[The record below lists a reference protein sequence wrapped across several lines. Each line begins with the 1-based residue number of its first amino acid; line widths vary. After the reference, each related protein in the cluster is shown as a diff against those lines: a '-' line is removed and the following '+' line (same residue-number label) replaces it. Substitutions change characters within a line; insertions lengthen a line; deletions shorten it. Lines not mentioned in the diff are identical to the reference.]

1 MRDDQ
6 QKLQATQKQGAKREQ
21 KDLEQRHQLKAPS
34 RQGHAR
40 KESGQGVVRR
50 RDGEADTAGR

>member
-6 QKLQATQKQGAKREQ
+6 QKLQATQKQGAKDER
-21 KDLEQRHQLKAPS
+21 KDLEDRHQLKAPS
-34 RQGHAR
+34 KQGHAR
-40 KESGQGVVRR
+40 KEAGQGNVRR